1 MKAGSV
7 SAIVALPTYL
17 GFGAII
23 LEGTTSSVNS
33 SSVSNPKARADSLS
47 VVPSLCAFLAT
58 FAALSYPI
66 LLLRQVTSMREL
78 CSRWSMRSLLATM
91 PSTQLSVKEM
101 HASPRMVTLCS
112 SALIIMGLKT
122 LSSKWPWQPPTV
134 MAVWLPITWQQT
146 MVSASH
152 CVGLTLP
159 GMMLLP
165 GSFSGSD
172 SSPRPQR
179 GPLPRN
185 RTSLATFISDV
196 AIVFSAPLASTM
208 ASCAASASNLFG
220 AVTNGRPV
228 SFSSC
233 AATSTSKPSKELSP
247 VPTAV
252 PPCASWYRRG
262 RVSLMRAMPYSIC
275 VA

>member
-1 MKAGSV
+1 MNAGSV

-33 SSVSNPKARADSLS
+33 SSVSNPRARADSLS

-165 GSFSGSD
+165 GSFSGRL

-185 RTSLATFISDV
+185 RMSLAIFMSDTATV
-196 AIVFSAPLASTM
+196 LIWPLAST
-208 ASCAASASNLFG
+208 SESWAASASNLLG
-220 AVTNGRPV
+220 AVTKGIPV
-228 SFSSC
+228 ALATS
-233 AATSTSKPSKELSP
+233 AATASAKPGKVLRP

-252 PPCASWYRRG
+252 PPCARRSRLG
-262 RVSLMRAMPYSIC
+262 SALSTRLTPYATC
-275 VA
+275 CA

>member
-1 MKAGSV
+1 MRDSFSSCPMRASL
-7 SAIVALPTYL
+7 AI
-17 GFGAII
+17 
-23 LEGTTSSVNS
+23 
-33 SSVSNPKARADSLS
+33 
-47 VVPSLCAFLAT
+47 
-58 FAALSYPI
+58 
-66 LLLRQVTSMREL
+66 
-78 CSRWSMRSLLATM
+78 M
-91 PSTQLSVKEM
+91 PATQLSVNDSA
-101 HASPRMVTLCS
+101 ASPSRRADCS
-112 SALIIMGLKT
+112 SELTIIGLKT
-122 LSSKWPWQPPTV
+122 LSSKWPLEPATLMP
-134 MAVWLPITWQQT
+134 AWLPITWQQT
-146 MVSASH
+146 MVIASH